1 MSSYGNFN
9 STEEM
14 GRFDFTM
21 RATSNDIQTVNSYG
35 DMAFIST
42 DQELPY
48 DNEKKELSS
57 VEIFLAGILESMM
70 LTIIREAKIK
80 KLSLDEIE
88 AKAEVKTTNPLRTLK
103 VLGVDD
109 APRIDEIKIKVYYY
123 IDDITREEAD
133 KFMKEALEM
142 DMVYVG
148 VKKGFKIDVDFEYE
162 L

>member
-14 GRFDFTM
+14 SRFNFTM
-21 RATSNDIQTVNSYG
+21 RATSNDIKTVNSYG

-103 VLGVDD
+103 VVGVDE

-133 KFMKEALEM
+133 KFMREALEM

-148 VKKGFKIDVDFEYE
+148 VKNGFNVVTEFIYE

>member
-1 MSSYGNFN
+1 MSSFGNFN

-21 RATSNDIQTVNSYG
+21 RATSNDIKTVNSYG

-88 AKAEVKTTNPLRTLK
+88 AKAEVRTTNPLRTLK
-103 VLGVDD
+103 VVGVDD
-109 APRIDEIKIKVYYY
+109 APRIEEIKIKVYYY

-148 VKKGFKIDVDFEYE
+148 VKKGFKIDVEFIYE

>member
-14 GRFDFTM
+14 DRFDFTM
-21 RATSNDIQTVNSYG
+21 RATSNDIKTVNSYG

-103 VLGVDD
+103 VVGVDD
-109 APRIDEIKIKVYYY
+109 APRIEEIKIKVYYY
-123 IDDITREEAD
+123 IDDIKREEAD
-133 KFMKEALEM
+133 KFMRDALEM

-148 VKKGFKIDVDFEYE
+148 VKKGFKIDVEFIYE

>member
-14 GRFDFTM
+14 SRFDFTM
-21 RATSNDIQTVNSYG
+21 RATSNDIKTVNSYG
-35 DMAFIST
+35 DMAFVST

-103 VLGVDD
+103 VVGVDE

-123 IDDITREEAD
+123 IDDITKEEAD
-133 KFMKEALEM
+133 KFMRDALEM

-148 VKKGFKIDVDFEYE
+148 VSKGFKIVTEFIYE

>member
-14 GRFDFTM
+14 SRFYFTM
-21 RATSNDIQTVNSYG
+21 RATSNDIKTVNSYG

-103 VLGVDD
+103 VVGVDD

-123 IDDITREEAD
+123 IDDITKEEAD
-133 KFMKEALEM
+133 KFMREVLDM
-142 DMVYVG
+142 DMVYSG
-148 VKKGFKIDVDFEYE
+148 VKKGFNIVTEFIYE

>member
-21 RATSNDIQTVNSYG
+21 RATSNDIKTVNSYG

-103 VLGVDD
+103 VVGVDD
-109 APRIDEIKIKVYYY
+109 APRIEEIKIKVYYY
-123 IDDITREEAD
+123 IDDITKEEAD
-133 KFMKEALEM
+133 KFVRDALEM

-148 VKKGFKIDVDFEYE
+148 VSKGFNIGVEFIYE

>member
-14 GRFDFTM
+14 SRFDFTM
-21 RATSNDIQTVNSYG
+21 RATSNDIKTVNSYG
-35 DMAFIST
+35 DMVFIST

-103 VLGVDD
+103 VVGVDE

-123 IDDITREEAD
+123 IDDISREEAD
-133 KFMKEALEM
+133 KFMREALEM

-148 VKKGFKIDVDFEYE
+148 VKNGFNVVTEFIYE

>member
-21 RATSNDIQTVNSYG
+21 RATSNDIKTVNSYG

-103 VLGVDD
+103 VVGVDE
-109 APRIDEIKIKVYYY
+109 APRIEEIKIKVYYY

-133 KFMKEALEM
+133 KFMKDALEM

-148 VKKGFKIDVDFEYE
+148 IAKGFNVGVDFEYE

>member
-14 GRFDFTM
+14 DRFDFTM
-21 RATSNDIQTVNSYG
+21 RATSNDIKTVNSYG

-103 VLGVDD
+103 VVGIDD
-109 APRIDEIKIKVYYY
+109 APRIEEIKIKVYYY
-123 IDDITREEAD
+123 IDDITKEEAD
-133 KFMKEALEM
+133 KFMRDALEM
-142 DMVYVG
+142 DMVYSG
-148 VKKGFKIDVDFEYE
+148 VSKGFNISIDFEYE

>member
-21 RATSNDIQTVNSYG
+21 RATSNDIKTVNSYG

-103 VLGVDD
+103 VVGVDD
-109 APRIDEIKIKVYYY
+109 APRIEEIKIKVYYY

-133 KFMKEALEM
+133 KFMREALEM

-148 VKKGFKIDVDFEYE
+148 IAKGFKIDVDFEYE

>member
-1 MSSYGNFN
+1 MSSLGNFN

-14 GRFDFTM
+14 GKFDFTM
-21 RATSNDIQTVNSYG
+21 RATSNDLKTVNSYG

-88 AKAEVKTTNPLRTLK
+88 VKAEVRTTNPLRTLK
-103 VLGVDD
+103 VVGVEE
-109 APRIDEIKIKVYYY
+109 APRIEEIKIKIYYY
-123 IDDITREEAD
+123 IDDIKKEDAD
-133 KFMKEALEM
+133 KFMKDAIDM
-142 DMVYVG
+142 DMIYIG
-148 VKKGFKIDVDFEYE
+148 VKNGFNIQVEFIYQ

>member
-21 RATSNDIQTVNSYG
+21 RATSNDIKTVNSYG

-103 VLGVDD
+103 VVGVDD

-133 KFMKEALEM
+133 EFMKEALEM

-148 VKKGFKIDVDFEYE
+148 IAKGFNVGVDFEYE

>member
-14 GRFDFTM
+14 SRFNFTM
-21 RATSNDIQTVNSYG
+21 RATSNDIKTVNSYG

-103 VLGVDD
+103 VVGVDD

-123 IDDITREEAD
+123 IDDISREEAD
-133 KFMKEALEM
+133 KFMRDALEM

-148 VKKGFKIDVDFEYE
+148 VKKGFNVDVEFIYE

>member
-14 GRFDFTM
+14 SRFNFTM
-21 RATSNDIQTVNSYG
+21 RATSNDIKTVNSYG

-103 VLGVDD
+103 VVGVDD

-123 IDDITREEAD
+123 IDDITKEEAD
-133 KFMKEALEM
+133 KFMRDALEM

-148 VKKGFKIDVDFEYE
+148 VSKGFNIVTEFIYE

>member
-21 RATSNDIQTVNSYG
+21 RATSNDIKTVNSYG

-103 VLGVDD
+103 VVGVDD
-109 APRIDEIKIKVYYY
+109 APRIEEIKIKVYYY

-148 VKKGFKIDVDFEYE
+148 VKKGFDIDVEFIYE

>member
-14 GRFDFTM
+14 SRFNFTM
-21 RATSNDIQTVNSYG
+21 RATSNDIKTVNSYG

-88 AKAEVKTTNPLRTLK
+88 AKAEVRTTNPLRTLK
-103 VLGVDD
+103 VVGVDE

-123 IDDITREEAD
+123 IDDITKEEAD

-148 VKKGFKIDVDFEYE
+148 VKKGFNISIDFEYE

>member
-21 RATSNDIQTVNSYG
+21 RATSNDIKTVNSYG

-103 VLGVDD
+103 VVGVDD
-109 APRIDEIKIKVYYY
+109 APRIEEIKIKVYYY

-133 KFMKEALEM
+133 KFMREALEM

-148 VKKGFKIDVDFEYE
+148 VKKGFKIDVEFIYE

>member
-21 RATSNDIQTVNSYG
+21 RATSNDIKTVNSYG

-103 VLGVDD
+103 VVGVDD

-148 VKKGFKIDVDFEYE
+148 VSKGFNFETEFIYE

>member
-14 GRFDFTM
+14 SRFYFTM
-21 RATSNDIQTVNSYG
+21 RATSNDIKTVNSYG

-103 VLGVDD
+103 VVGVDD

-123 IDDITREEAD
+123 IDDITKEEAD
-133 KFMKEALEM
+133 KFMREALEM

-148 VKKGFKIDVDFEYE
+148 VKKGFNISIDFEYE

>member
-14 GRFDFTM
+14 SRFYFTM
-21 RATSNDIQTVNSYG
+21 RATSNDIKTVNSYG

-103 VLGVDD
+103 VVGVDE

-123 IDDITREEAD
+123 IDDISREEAD
-133 KFMKEALEM
+133 KFMREALEM

-148 VKKGFKIDVDFEYE
+148 VKKGFNISIDFEYE

>member
-21 RATSNDIQTVNSYG
+21 RATSNDIKTVNSYG

-103 VLGVDD
+103 VVGVDD
-109 APRIDEIKIKVYYY
+109 APRIEEIKIKVYYY

-133 KFMKEALEM
+133 KFMREALEM

-148 VKKGFKIDVDFEYE
+148 VKKGFNIDVDFEYE

>member
-21 RATSNDIQTVNSYG
+21 RATSNDIKTVNSYG

-103 VLGVDD
+103 VVGVDD
-109 APRIDEIKIKVYYY
+109 APRIEEIKIKVYYY
-123 IDDITREEAD
+123 IDDISREEAD
-133 KFMKEALEM
+133 KFMREALEM

-148 VKKGFKIDVDFEYE
+148 VKKGFNISIDFEYE

>member
-21 RATSNDIQTVNSYG
+21 RATSNDIKTVNSYG

-103 VLGVDD
+103 VVGVDD
-109 APRIDEIKIKVYYY
+109 APRIEEIKIKVYYY
-123 IDDITREEAD
+123 IDDISREEAD

-148 VKKGFKIDVDFEYE
+148 VSKGFNIETEFIYE

>member
-21 RATSNDIQTVNSYG
+21 RATSNDIKTVNSYG

-103 VLGVDD
+103 VVGVDD
-109 APRIDEIKIKVYYY
+109 SPRIDEIKIKVYYY

-148 VKKGFKIDVDFEYE
+148 VKKGFKIDVEFIYE

>member
-14 GRFDFTM
+14 SRFNFTM
-21 RATSNDIQTVNSYG
+21 RATSNDIKTVNSYG

-103 VLGVDD
+103 VVGVDE

-123 IDDITREEAD
+123 IDDITKEEAD
-133 KFMKEALEM
+133 KFMRESLDM
-142 DMVYVG
+142 DMVYVC
-148 VKKGFKIDVDFEYE
+148 VSKGFNIDVEFIYE

>member
-21 RATSNDIQTVNSYG
+21 RATSNDIKTVNSYG

-70 LTIIREAKIK
+70 LTIIRETKIK

-103 VLGVDD
+103 VVGVDE
-109 APRIDEIKIKVYYY
+109 APRIDEIKIKAVSYTHLTLPT
-123 IDDITREEAD
+123 I
-133 KFMKEALEM
+133 LL
-142 DMVYVG
+142 V
-148 VKKGFKIDVDFEYE
+148 
-162 L
+162 

>member
-21 RATSNDIQTVNSYG
+21 RATSNDIKTVNSYG

-103 VLGVDD
+103 VVGVDD

-123 IDDITREEAD
+123 IDDISREEAD

-148 VKKGFKIDVDFEYE
+148 VSKGFDIDVDFIYE

>member
-14 GRFDFTM
+14 SRFNFTM
-21 RATSNDIQTVNSYG
+21 RATSNDIKTVNSYG

-103 VLGVDD
+103 VVGVDE

-123 IDDITREEAD
+123 IDDITKEEAD
-133 KFMKEALEM
+133 KFMREALEM

-148 VKKGFKIDVDFEYE
+148 VSKGFKIVTEFIYE

>member
-14 GRFDFTM
+14 SRFNFTM
-21 RATSNDIQTVNSYG
+21 RATSNDIKTVNSYG

-88 AKAEVKTTNPLRTLK
+88 ARAEVKTTNPLRTLK
-103 VLGVDD
+103 VVGVDE

-123 IDDITREEAD
+123 IDDITKEEAD
-133 KFMKEALEM
+133 KFMREALDM

-148 VKKGFKIDVDFEYE
+148 VSKGFNIDVEFIYE

>member
-21 RATSNDIQTVNSYG
+21 RATSNDIKTVNSYG

-103 VLGVDD
+103 VVGVDD
-109 APRIDEIKIKVYYY
+109 APRIEEIKIKVYYY

-148 VKKGFKIDVDFEYE
+148 VKKGFDIDVDFIYE

>member
-14 GRFDFTM
+14 SRFDFTM
-21 RATSNDIQTVNSYG
+21 RATSNDIKTVNSYG

-103 VLGVDD
+103 VVGVDE

-123 IDDITREEAD
+123 IDDITKEEAD
-133 KFMKEALEM
+133 KFMREALEM

-148 VKKGFKIDVDFEYE
+148 VSKGFKIVTEFIYE

>member
-21 RATSNDIQTVNSYG
+21 RATSNDIKTVNSYG

-103 VLGVDD
+103 VVGVDD

-148 VKKGFKIDVDFEYE
+148 IAKGFNVGVDFEYE

>member
-21 RATSNDIQTVNSYG
+21 RATSNDIKTVNSYG

-103 VLGVDD
+103 VVGVDD
-109 APRIDEIKIKVYYY
+109 APRIEEIKIKVYYY

-133 KFMKEALEM
+133 KFMRDALDM
-142 DMVYVG
+142 DMVYAG
-148 VKKGFKIDVDFEYE
+148 VKKGFNISVEFIYE

>member
-21 RATSNDIQTVNSYG
+21 RATSNDIKTVNSYG

-103 VLGVDD
+103 VVGVDD
-109 APRIDEIKIKVYYY
+109 APRIEEIKIKVYYY
-123 IDDITREEAD
+123 IDDISREEAD
-133 KFMKEALEM
+133 KFMREALEM

-148 VKKGFKIDVDFEYE
+148 VKKGFNIDVEFIYE

>member
-21 RATSNDIQTVNSYG
+21 RATSNDIKTVNSYG

-103 VLGVDD
+103 VVGVDE
-109 APRIDEIKIKVYYY
+109 APRIEEIKIKVYYY

-133 KFMKEALEM
+133 KFMRDALEM

-148 VKKGFKIDVDFEYE
+148 VSKGFKIDVDFIFE

>member
-21 RATSNDIQTVNSYG
+21 RATSNDIKTVNSYG

-103 VLGVDD
+103 VVGVDD
-109 APRIDEIKIKVYYY
+109 APRIEEIKIKVYYY

-133 KFMKEALEM
+133 KFMREALEM

-148 VKKGFKIDVDFEYE
+148 IAKGFNVGVDFEYE

>member
-14 GRFDFTM
+14 SRFYFTM
-21 RATSNDIQTVNSYG
+21 RATSNDIKTVNSYG

-103 VLGVDD
+103 VVGVDD

-123 IDDITREEAD
+123 IDDITKEEAD
-133 KFMKEALEM
+133 KFMRDALEM

-148 VKKGFKIDVDFEYE
+148 VSKGFNIETEFIYE

>member
-21 RATSNDIQTVNSYG
+21 RATSNDIKTVNSYG

-103 VLGVDD
+103 VVGVDD
-109 APRIDEIKIKVYYY
+109 APRIEEIKIKVYYY

-133 KFMKEALEM
+133 KFMKDALEM

-148 VKKGFKIDVDFEYE
+148 VKKGFDIDVDFIYE